1 LIIWSVAVLAVLA
14 WPPQSGRS
22 LGMKLA
28 AWAADP
34 RGSLPEPPPSLPMGM
49 DDDGDAVAE
58 HDMLE
63 TAYLQA
69 RERSTVTR
77 WRMDVKQASDPF
89 DSSTQRQVVA
99 AVIVLAALSVWR
111 MDRPHQR

>member
-22 LGMKLA
+22 LGVKLA
-28 AWAADP
+28 SWAADP